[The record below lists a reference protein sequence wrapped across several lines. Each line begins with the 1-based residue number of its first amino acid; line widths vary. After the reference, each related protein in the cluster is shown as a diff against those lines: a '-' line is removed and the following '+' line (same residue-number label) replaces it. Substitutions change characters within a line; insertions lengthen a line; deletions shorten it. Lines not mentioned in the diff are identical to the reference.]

1 MVSAIKG
8 LVGLVATVG
17 IAAVV
22 AYSVSAPRNV
32 DNFLNQE
39 MESLDGKSINE
50 QIAETQAE
58 VAAEQC
64 VAYTRRAEEAWDR
77 AMDQGTVDRDA
88 ATLDE
93 LDAAAARF
101 CNA

>member
-1 MVSAIKG
+1 MDLVKG
-8 LVGLVATVG
+8 LVGLAATVG

-32 DNFLNQE
+32 HDVLNQE
-39 MESLDGKSINE
+39 MEALGGQSINE
-50 QIAETQAE
+50 QIAETQTE

-88 ATLDE
+88 STLDE

>member
-1 MVSAIKG
+1 MDWVKG
-8 LVGLVATVG
+8 LVGLAATVG

-32 DNFLNQE
+32 DDVLNQE
-39 MESLDGKSINE
+39 MDALGGQSINE

-77 AMDQGTVDRDA
+77 AMGQGTADRDA